1 VLQFQQLEWRDE
13 DAEAFAK
20 VLPLLR
26 RVETLDL
33 SSNMIGTRGIAALAA
48 AIREGA
54 APALKKFVF
63 TGPNHGDSTALK
75 EACKA
80 RGISRD

>member
-1 VLQFQQLEWRDE
+1 
-13 DAEAFAK
+13 

-33 SSNMIGTRGIAALAA
+33 SNNFIGTRGIAALAA

-54 APALKKFVF
+54 APALKEFKFSLQILVANSHLF
-63 TGPNHGDSTALK
+63 TDSSALH

-80 RGISRD
+80 RGITH

>member
-1 VLQFQQLEWRDE
+1 M
-13 DAEAFAK
+13 
-20 VLPLLR
+20 LPLLR

-54 APALKKFVF
+54 APALKEFKFALQQEVPLRY
-63 TGPNHGDSTALK
+63 TDSSALH

-80 RGISRD
+80 RGITKW